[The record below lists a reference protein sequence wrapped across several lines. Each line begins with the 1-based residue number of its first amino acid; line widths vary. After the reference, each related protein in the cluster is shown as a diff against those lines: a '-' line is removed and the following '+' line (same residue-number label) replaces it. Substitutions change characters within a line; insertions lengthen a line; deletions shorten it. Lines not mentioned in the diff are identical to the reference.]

1 MLYVEVGLYHGGQLL
16 LPVLRTGEVATAS
29 SHPRWNQ
36 WLKFNIRVKNL
47 PKVCVCV
54 RACVRVCVYVC
65 VHVSMLLPA
74 LHQAA
79 RMHICV
85 LGRGHKEKKKSS
97 RRNTISNVHDIDPD
111 TCAGDEVLLWVN
123 VQVVDHR

>member
-1 MLYVEVGLYHGGQLL
+1 MCRVSSSCIKEALQQLL
-16 LPVLRTGEVATAS
+16 RCLSWGHQSTPHLVQQSLRDHCYSWVTLE
-29 SHPRWNQ
+29 PC
-36 WLKFNIRVKNL
+36 
-47 PKVCVCV
+47 VCVCV
-54 RACVRVCVYVC
+54 CVC

-79 RMHICV
+79 RMHIRV
-85 LGRGHKEKKKSS
+85 LGRGHKEKKKAS